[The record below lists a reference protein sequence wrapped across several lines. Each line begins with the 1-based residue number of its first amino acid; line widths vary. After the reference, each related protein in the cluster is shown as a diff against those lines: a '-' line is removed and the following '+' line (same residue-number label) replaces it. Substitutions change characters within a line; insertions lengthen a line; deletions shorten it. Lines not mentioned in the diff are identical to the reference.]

1 MSSSNRSYDALI
13 SGASSSTSLALAGSI
28 SASHSSSTVAPSP
41 SMNSLKGN
49 PSQYVKLNVGGSL
62 HYTTIGTLT
71 KGDNMLRAMF
81 SGRMEVLTDTEGWI
95 LIDRCGKHFG
105 TILNFLRDGNVPLPE
120 TRTELSELRT
130 EAKYFCVEELADACE
145 KGMKEKEVNGHDVVP
160 VCRVPLI
167 TSQKEEQVKH
177 QIYFSRALFIG
188 KVLYCSFK
196 NVPFTNINFNMLLSG
211 TNKCMCNKTCCE
223 ALNKSAQ

>member
-1 MSSSNRSYDALI
+1 MI
-13 SGASSSTSLALAGSI
+13 SGASSTTSLANQPA
-28 SASHSSSTVAPSP
+28 SASLSNNIAQSSSSSSV
-41 SMNSLKGN
+41 KGN

-120 TRTELSELRT
+120 MRTEVSELRA
-130 EAKYFCVEELADACE
+130 EAKYFCVDELAEACE
-145 KGMKEKEVNGHDVVP
+145 KSMKDKDANGHDVVP

-167 TSQKEEQVKH
+167 TSQREEQVTFR
-177 QIYFSRALFIG
+177 IFEID
-188 KVLYCSFK
+188 K
-196 NVPFTNINFNMLLSG
+196 NVSCKN
-211 TNKCMCNKTCCE
+211 
-223 ALNKSAQ
+223 Q